1 MILPEM
7 LNFKKF
13 VNANEITKELSP
25 FHPESAEI
33 QTERF
38 MLRAITLC
46 YGVCKKPHQVIISP

>member
-1 MILPEM
+1 M